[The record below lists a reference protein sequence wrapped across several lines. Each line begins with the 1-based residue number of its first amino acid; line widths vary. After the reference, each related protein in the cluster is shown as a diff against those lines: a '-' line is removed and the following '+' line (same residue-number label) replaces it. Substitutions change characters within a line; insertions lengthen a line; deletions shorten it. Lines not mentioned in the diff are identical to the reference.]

1 MPVDKQQHTTLT
13 PTPPT
18 AESSSPQE
26 VVQQAF
32 HQQLRAHIRA
42 AVRLVMEEIMRE
54 ELTQFV
60 GAQWGECNP
69 QRKGYRNGSYSRD
82 LATASGQIQD
92 LQVPRDR
99 EGKFHTQLF
108 DRYSRYEEQ
117 VAEGLTQMFV
127 SGTNTHKVGEVA
139 HTLMGVTPSA
149 SAVSRLNQTL
159 TEQFEA
165 WRCCPLL
172 AHWRVLYLDGIY
184 FEVRHGDQVDPTI
197 ILAAMGVDLEGT
209 KEILAI
215 RACAQESQ
223 DGWLSLLQDL
233 RTRGVSEVDL
243 IVTDGHEGLLA
254 ALAAL
259 FTATPRQRCLVHKQ
273 RNVMSA
279 IPKREH
285 EQIGAELAGIWH
297 QPSKE
302 QAVREL
308 AAFKGKYR
316 ERYPEAIRSLCED
329 EEHLLTF
336 YAFPQSMQHHI
347 RSTNAIESFFRT
359 VRRRTDQIDTF
370 TTETSCLSIVWA
382 VMQGIRLS
390 KIAVL

>member
-13 PTPPT
+13 SNPRT
-18 AESSSPQE
+18 AESSTPQE

-32 HQQLRAHIRA
+32 HQHLRDQIRG
-42 AVRLVMEEIMRE
+42 AVQVVMEEIMLE
-54 ELTQFV
+54 ELTQFL
-60 GAQWGECNP
+60 GAQWGETTP
-69 QRKGYRNGSYSRD
+69 DRKGYRNGSYSRD

-92 LQVPRDR
+92 LKVPRDR
-99 EGKFHTQLF
+99 AGEFHTQLF

-127 SGTNTHKVGEVA
+127 TGTSTHKVGEVA

-149 SAVSRLNQTL
+149 SAVSRLNHSL

-165 WRCCPLL
+165 WRCRPLQG
-172 AHWRVLYLDGIY
+172 HWRVLYLDGIY
-184 FEVRHGDQVDPTI
+184 LEVRHGDQVDPTI

-209 KEILAI
+209 KDILAI

-223 DGWLSLLQDL
+223 DGWMCVLQDL
-233 RTRGVSEVDL
+233 RTRGVTEVDL

-254 ALAAL
+254 AVSTL
-259 FTATPRQRCLVHKQ
+259 FTVTPRQRCLVHKQ

-285 EQIGAELAGIWH
+285 ERIAAELAGIWN
-297 QPSKE
+297 QPTKE
-302 QAVREL
+302 QAMREL
-308 AAFKGKYR
+308 AAFKAKYR
-316 ERYPEAIRSLCED
+316 ERYPEAVRSLCED

-336 YAFPQSMQHHI
+336 YAFPQGMHHHI
-347 RSTNAIESFFRT
+347 RSTNAIESFFRN

-382 VMQGIRLS
+382 VM
-390 KIAVL
+390 

>member
-32 HQQLRAHIRA
+32 HQQLRAHKRA

-69 QRKGYRNGSYSRD
+69 QRTGYRNGSYSRD

-127 SGTNTHKVGEVA
+127 SGTSTHKVGEVA

-215 RACAQESQ
+215 GACAQESQ

-390 KIAVL
+390 KIAVW

>member
-13 PTPPT
+13 PTAPT

-127 SGTNTHKVGEVA
+127 SGTSTRHPWEKWR
-139 HTLMGVTPSA
+139 TPSWESLPA
-149 SAVSRLNQTL
+149 PVPSVGS
-159 TEQFEA
+159 
-165 WRCCPLL
+165 
-172 AHWRVLYLDGIY
+172 I
-184 FEVRHGDQVDPTI
+184 RH
-197 ILAAMGVDLEGT
+197 
-209 KEILAI
+209 
-215 RACAQESQ
+215 
-223 DGWLSLLQDL
+223 
-233 RTRGVSEVDL
+233 
-243 IVTDGHEGLLA
+243 
-254 ALAAL
+254 
-259 FTATPRQRCLVHKQ
+259 
-273 RNVMSA
+273 
-279 IPKREH
+279 
-285 EQIGAELAGIWH
+285 
-297 QPSKE
+297 
-302 QAVREL
+302 
-308 AAFKGKYR
+308 
-316 ERYPEAIRSLCED
+316 
-329 EEHLLTF
+329 
-336 YAFPQSMQHHI
+336 
-347 RSTNAIESFFRT
+347 
-359 VRRRTDQIDTF
+359 
-370 TTETSCLSIVWA
+370 
-382 VMQGIRLS
+382 
-390 KIAVL
+390 

>member
-32 HQQLRAHIRA
+32 HQQLRDHIRG

-54 ELTQFV
+54 ELTQFL
-60 GAQWGECNP
+60 GAQWGECSP
-69 QRKGYRNGSYSRD
+69 ARKGYRNGSYTRD
-82 LATASGQIQD
+82 LATASGQIED
-92 LQVPRDR
+92 LKVPRDR
-99 EGKFHTQLF
+99 EGKFHTHLF
-108 DRYSRYEEQ
+108 DRSSRYEEQ

-127 SGTNTHKVGEVA
+127 SGTSTHKVGEVA
-139 HTLMGVTPSA
+139 QTLMGVTPSA
-149 SAVSRLNQTL
+149 SAISRLNHSL

-165 WRCCPLL
+165 WRCRSLQG
-172 AHWRVLYLDGIY
+172 HWRVLYLDGIY
-184 FEVRHGDQVDPTI
+184 LEVRHGDQVDPTI
-197 ILAAMGVDLEGT
+197 ILAAMGVDLEGN

-223 DGWLSLLQDL
+223 DGWMCVLQDL
-233 RTRGVSEVDL
+233 RTRGVSDVDL

-254 ALAAL
+254 AVSVL

-273 RNVMSA
+273 RNVMNA
-279 IPKREH
+279 IPRREH
-285 EQIGAELAGIWH
+285 EHIAAELAGIWN
-297 QPSKE
+297 QPTKE
-302 QAVREL
+302 QAVTEL

-316 ERYPEAIRSLCED
+316 ERYPEAVRSLCED
-329 EEHLLTF
+329 EAHLLTF
-336 YAFPQSMQHHI
+336 YAFPQSMHRHI
-347 RSTNAIESFFRT
+347 RSTNAIESFFRN

-390 KIAVL
+390 KISVW